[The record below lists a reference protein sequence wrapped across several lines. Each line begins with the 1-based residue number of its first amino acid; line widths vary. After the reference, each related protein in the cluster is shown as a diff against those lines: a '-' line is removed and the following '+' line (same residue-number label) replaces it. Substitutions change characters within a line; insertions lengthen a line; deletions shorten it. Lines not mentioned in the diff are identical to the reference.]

1 MIHTYYLEA
10 FLVKYVTIILIYC
23 ILNFKS
29 IFTPNLGIQSD
40 VPGEVSEVAHQIV
53 RLSRVDGIDFK
64 VSEVHI
70 GLAGD
75 CIEPNSEE
83 DDEKVPD
90 LVTLQ
95 GKPKFE
101 F

>member
-1 MIHTYYLEA
+1 MAMSCTILTSQTCLLRLLEL
-10 FLVKYVTIILIYC
+10 FWRLEKTFYT
-23 ILNFKS
+23 F
-29 IFTPNLGIQSD
+29 NLGIQSD

-95 GKPKFE
+95 GIE
-101 F
+101 A

>member
-1 MIHTYYLEA
+1 M
-10 FLVKYVTIILIYC
+10 
-23 ILNFKS
+23 
-29 IFTPNLGIQSD
+29 
-40 VPGEVSEVAHQIV
+40 SEVAHQIV

-101 F
+101 SWNNTQIFKKS